1 MIALCIFI
9 RYVFPGVAKKH
20 ADYTEKIPAARRLVA
35 PAPALPDNRA
45 SPVHM
50 HFVPTTPTA
59 RLSAQLDRFFPF
71 LRWRRLVSRD
81 TLRADL
87 IAGLVGAVVVL
98 PQGVAFA
105 TLAGMPPEYGLYAA
119 MVPAVIAAL
128 FGSSWHLI
136 SGPTNAISIVV
147 FSSMSVLAEPG
158 SAGYI
163 KLVLTLT
170 LLTGVLQLAMGLARM
185 GALVNFISHTVVI
198 GFTAG
203 AAMLI
208 FAAQIRSFF
217 GVPIARGASFA
228 ETLHQFIV
236 HFDDISGYVTAVSA
250 VTLLSAAVVRRYWP
264 RFPYMI
270 VAMLAGS
277 AFAAALNAY
286 FGADKTGI
294 TTLGALPQALP
305 LLSAPDLSFDAIR
318 KTLPIA
324 LAVTILG
331 LTEAVSIARAIAVK
345 SGQRVDGN
353 QEFIGQGLS
362 NLVGSFFSSYASSG
376 SFNRSGV
383 NYEAGA
389 KTPLAAVAAA
399 VLLVPIIAL
408 VAPLAAHLPH
418 AVMAAILFIVA
429 WGLIDLHH
437 ILNVLRTS
445 RREAAVLL
453 LTFCAALFA
462 ELEFAIYAGVILSLL
477 IYLSRTSQPLVL
489 DVKPDPAPDSY
500 HYTADSGLPDCPQLK
515 MVRINGSLYFGA
527 VDHVQRHL
535 QEIDEHH
542 PQQKHV
548 LIVASGINFVDMAGA
563 EMLAQEARRR
573 RALGGGLYFYRVK
586 DTVRALLQ
594 RGGYLAGIGEQNLF
608 AVKTRPL
615 ATIYPRLD
623 PDICR
628 ACRARIFKQCHIAL
642 PNGEPR
648 MKV

>member
-1 MIALCIFI
+1 MSST
-9 RYVFPGVAKKH
+9 PN
-20 ADYTEKIPAARRLVA
+20 ARA
-35 PAPALPDNRA
+35 
-45 SPVHM
+45 
-50 HFVPTTPTA
+50 T
-59 RLSAQLDRFFPF
+59 AQLDRFLPF
-71 LRWRRLVSRD
+71 LRWRRLISRD

-87 IAGLVGAVVVL
+87 VAGLVGAVIVL

-105 TLAGMPPEYGLYAA
+105 TLAGMPPQYGLYAA

-147 FSSMSVLAEPG
+147 FATMSVLAEPG
-158 SAGYI
+158 GADYI

-170 LLTGVLQLAMGLARM
+170 FLTGVLQLAMGVARM
-185 GALVNFISHTVVI
+185 GTLVNFISHTVVI

-203 AAMLI
+203 AALLI
-208 FAAQIRSFF
+208 FAAQISNFF

-228 ETLHQFIV
+228 ETIHQFIV
-236 HFDDISGYVTAVSA
+236 HLDDISLYVTAVSA
-250 VTLLSAAVVRRYWP
+250 VTLLCAMVVRRGWP
-264 RFPYMI
+264 KFPYMI

-277 AFAAALNAY
+277 AFAIGLNTY
-286 FGADKTGI
+286 FGVEKTSI

-305 LLSAPDLSFDAIR
+305 ALSAPDLSFDAIR

-324 LAVTILG
+324 LALTILG

-345 SGQRVDGN
+345 SGQRIDGN

-362 NLVGSFFSSYASSG
+362 NIVGSLFSAYASSG

-389 KTPLAAVAAA
+389 KTPLSAVTAALV
-399 VLLVPIIAL
+399 LVPILAL
-408 VAPLAAHLPH
+408 VAPLAAYLPH

-437 ILNVLRTS
+437 IRNILRTS
-445 RREAAVLL
+445 RRETAVLL
-453 LTFCAALFA
+453 VTFCAALFA
-462 ELEFAIYAGVILSLL
+462 ELQFAIYAGVILSLL

-515 MVRINGSLYFGA
+515 MVRINGSLFFGA

-535 QEIDEHH
+535 QEIDEHN

-548 LIVASGINFVDMAGA
+548 LIVASGINFVDIAGA

-573 RALGGGLYFYRVK
+573 RNLGGGLYFYRVK
-586 DTVRALLQ
+586 DAVRDLLA
-594 RGGYLAGIGEQNLF
+594 RGGYLVEIGDQKLF
-608 AVKTRPL
+608 PVKTRPL
-615 ATIYPRLD
+615 ETIYPQLD

-628 ACRARIFKQCHIAL
+628 RCRARIFKQCHIAL

-648 MKV
+648 TAAS

>member
-1 MIALCIFI
+1 M
-9 RYVFPGVAKKH
+9 
-20 ADYTEKIPAARRLVA
+20 
-35 PAPALPDNRA
+35 
-45 SPVHM
+45 
-50 HFVPTTPTA
+50 
-59 RLSAQLDRFFPF
+59 
-71 LRWRRLVSRD
+71 
-81 TLRADL
+81 RADL
-87 IAGLVGAVVVL
+87 IAGLIGAIVVL

-105 TLAGMPPEYGLYAA
+105 TLAGMPPQYGLYAA

-147 FSSMSVLAEPG
+147 FASVSVLADPG
-158 SAGYI
+158 GADYI

-217 GVPIARGASFA
+217 GVPIARGASFV
-228 ETLHQFIV
+228 ETLHQFIAHTGDV
-236 HFDDISGYVTAVSA
+236 SLYVTAVGAATLACA
-250 VTLLSAAVVRRYWP
+250 VVVRRLWP
-264 RFPYMI
+264 KFPYMI
-270 VAMLAGS
+270 VAMVFGS
-277 AFAAALNAY
+277 VLAAALNAHL
-286 FGADKTGI
+286 GAEATGI

-318 KTLPIA
+318 KMLPIA

-345 SGQRVDGN
+345 SGQRIDGS

-362 NLVGSFFSSYASSG
+362 NIVGSFFSSYASSG

-383 NYEAGA
+383 NYESGA
-389 KTPLAAVAAA
+389 QTPLSAVAAA
-399 VLLVPIIAL
+399 VLLVPIIVL
-408 VAPLAAHLPH
+408 VAPLAAYLPH

-437 ILNVLRTS
+437 IRNILRTS
-445 RREAAVLL
+445 RRESVVLL
-453 LTFCAALFA
+453 VTFSAALFA
-462 ELEFAIYAGVILSLL
+462 ELQFAIYAGVILSLL

-515 MVRINGSLYFGA
+515 MVRINGSLFFGA
-527 VDHVQRHL
+527 VDHVQRYLH
-535 QEIDEHH
+535 EIDELD
-542 PQQKHV
+542 PRQKHV

-563 EMLAQEARRR
+563 EMLAQEAHRRR
-573 RALGGGLYFYRVK
+573 VLGGGLYFYRVK
-586 DTVRALLQ
+586 DAVRALLA
-594 RGGYLAGIGEQNLF
+594 RGGYLAAIGTHNLF
-608 AVKTRPL
+608 PVKTR
-615 ATIYPRLD
+615 AVAAIYPQLD
-623 PDICR
+623 AQICR
-628 ACRARIFKQCHIAL
+628 DCKARIFRECHASL
-642 PNGEPR
+642 PGGER
-648 MKV
+648 RAGAA

>member
-1 MIALCIFI
+1 MHSLSGSRAAAQFD
-9 RYVFPGVAKKH
+9 RY
-20 ADYTEKIPAARRLVA
+20 L
-35 PAPALPDNRA
+35 
-45 SPVHM
+45 
-50 HFVPTTPTA
+50 
-59 RLSAQLDRFFPF
+59 PF
-71 LRWRRLVSRD
+71 LRWRRRVTRD

-87 IAGLVGAVVVL
+87 IAGLIGAIVVL

-105 TLAGMPPEYGLYAA
+105 MLAGMPPQYGLYAA

-147 FSSMSVLAEPG
+147 FASMSALAEPG
-158 SAGYI
+158 SAVYI

-208 FAAQIRSFF
+208 FAAQIRNFF

-236 HFDDISGYVTAVSA
+236 HVDDISLYVTAVSA
-250 VTLLSAAVVRRYWP
+250 VTLLSAMAVRRYWP
-264 RFPYMI
+264 GFPYMI

-277 AFAAALNAY
+277 AFAAVLNAH
-286 FGADKTGI
+286 FGAAMTGI

-324 LAVTILG
+324 LAITILG

-345 SGQRVDGN
+345 SGQRIDGS

-362 NLVGSFFSSYASSG
+362 NIVGSFFSSYASSG

-389 KTPLAAVAAA
+389 KTPLSAVAAA

-418 AVMAAILFIVA
+418 AVMAAVLFIVA
-429 WGLIDLHH
+429 WGLIDIHH
-437 ILNVLRTS
+437 IRNILRTS
-445 RREAAVLL
+445 RRETAVLL

-515 MVRINGSLYFGA
+515 MVRINGSLFFGA

-535 QEIDEHH
+535 QEIDEYN

-586 DTVRALLQ
+586 DAVRALLQ

-608 AVKTRPL
+608 AVKTHPL
-615 ATIYPRLD
+615 ETIYPRLD
-623 PDICR
+623 PELCR
-628 ACRARIFKQCHIAL
+628 ACHARIFKQCHIAL

-648 MKV
+648 APSAR